1 MKIYIFIVLTA
12 LTLIGCGPQKSEGPH
27 TITVTIE
34 PLRFFVNQIVG
45 NKYKVVTM
53 VPNGSNPETYEPTAR
68 QMMDLAES
76 DIYIKVGSI
85 GFECTWMKKLTDNA
99 PHTII
104 IDSSDGIAPISNIN
118 NVEDPHTWMSCA
130 NAQIIARNIYD
141 AVMSVD
147 IQDSAYFRTN
157 YERLLTKI
165 KQTDKTIRANLKKS
179 GAKEFIIYH
188 PVLTYFAKEYDLIQL
203 PIEEEG
209 REPSAAQLKQLL
221 KTAKQ
226 LNIQTIFIQQ
236 EFANR
241 DTDIITKELE
251 IRPLEINPLSYF
263 WDKQMVQI
271 SELLK

>member
-1 MKIYIFIVLTA
+1 MKKYIFIVLIA

-85 GFECTWMKKLTDNA
+85 GFERTWMKKLTDNA

-147 IQDSAYFRTN
+147 VQDSAYFRTN
-157 YERLLTKI
+157 YERLLIKI
-165 KQTDKTIRANLKKS
+165 KQTDKTIRANLKKAVPKS
-179 GAKEFIIYH
+179 LSFII
-188 PVLTYFAKEYDLIQL
+188 LCSLI
-203 PIEEEG
+203 
-209 REPSAAQLKQLL
+209 LL
-221 KTAKQ
+221 K
-226 LNIQTIFIQQ
+226 NTISSSFRSKKRD
-236 EFANR
+236 ANPR
-241 DTDIITKELE
+241 LH
-251 IRPLEINPLSYF
+251 N
-263 WDKQMVQI
+263 
-271 SELLK
+271 